1 MFGRIGYVQGG
12 PPAGGWDVLWSHQYP
27 FTTLPPETWRS
38 LKPHH
43 KINHFPGTGCFT
55 SKPKLATLPNS
66 FIPKAFQLPGQ
77 AEEFKKEASPF
88 SCHEIGLAYTHARS
102 LSLSLHTLL
111 MIPCRLQLI
120 QISYGFRKAANTEE
134 SRLKMLQVCLSTVSS
149 FSIIDVN

>member
-12 PPAGGWDVLWSHQYP
+12 PPASGWDVLWSHQYP
-27 FTTLPPETWRS
+27 FTALAPETWRS

-55 SKPKLATLPNS
+55 SKPKLATLPYS

-88 SCHEIGLAYTHARS
+88 SYHKFGIAYTCALSLSLS
-102 LSLSLHTLL
+102 LSLSLHMIYDSIQATAHPDFLWVQKSSKHRGIKIKDVASMSLYCIFLL
-111 MIPCRLQLI
+111 HC
-120 QISYGFRKAANTEE
+120 
-134 SRLKMLQVCLSTVSS
+134 
-149 FSIIDVN
+149 